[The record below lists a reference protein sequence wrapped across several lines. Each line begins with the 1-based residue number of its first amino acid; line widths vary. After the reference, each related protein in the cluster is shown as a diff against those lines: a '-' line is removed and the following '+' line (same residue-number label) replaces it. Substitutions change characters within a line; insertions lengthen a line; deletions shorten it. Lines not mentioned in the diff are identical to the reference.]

1 MSVLVSN
8 LALESR
14 HWLSPALV
22 GAAGSAL
29 TVMAGSASVSALVAG
44 AIVMLLGLY
53 LAHIS
58 RRSHLKWQQQLR
70 DYVEGQSR
78 FGDRLAPVWSG
89 HIDSSRTQMEGAI
102 SALSVRFAGIVEK
115 LDDTARVSNEA
126 SEHMQGD
133 GGGLGAVFSRG
144 ERDLG
149 LVVDTLQAAV
159 RDKAEVLSRVRE
171 LGVFV
176 HELQDMAD
184 AVAKIAA
191 ETNLVA
197 INAAIA
203 AAHAGDSGKGFAV
216 VAQEVRKLSSLSGE
230 TGRRIAEKVALV
242 NEAIVGAS
250 KAAELS
256 AEEETRS
263 MNVSEDT
270 IRRVLDDF
278 RRVTS
283 AMAESA
289 RRLTEGS
296 EGIKSEITEAMVQL
310 QFQDRVGQVMS
321 HVMQN
326 IERLPTAFAQSRVR
340 LERDGVLQPADAG
353 ELLAE
358 LERSYAM
365 AEERALHHSDQK
377 PAQQPQATEIT
388 FF

>member
-1 MSVLVSN
+1 MSVLVPN
-8 LALESR
+8 LAMESR
-14 HWLSPALV
+14 QWLSPAIIGFA
-22 GAAGSAL
+22 GAAATL
-29 TVMAGSASVSALVAG
+29 LAGGGGVA
-44 AIVMLLGLY
+44 AFSLATIVLLLGGY
-53 LAHIS
+53 LAY
-58 RRSHLKWQQQLR
+58 RTRCAHLKSQQQLR
-70 DYVEGQSR
+70 DYVAGQTR

-89 HIDSSRTQMEGAI
+89 HIDSSRVQMESAI
-102 SALSVRFAGIVEK
+102 SELSQRFAGIVEK

-133 GGGLGAVFSRG
+133 GAGVGAVFSRS
-144 ERDLG
+144 ERELG
-149 LVVDTLQAAV
+149 RVVEALQAAV
-159 RDKAEVLSRVRE
+159 RDKAEVLARVRE

-184 AVAKIAA
+184 AVAKIAS

-230 TGRRIAEKVALV
+230 TGRRIAEKVGLV
-242 NEAIVGAS
+242 NQAIVGAS

-263 MNVSEDT
+263 MNASEET
-270 IRRVLDDF
+270 IRRVLNDF
-278 RRVTS
+278 QRLTG

-296 EGIKSEITEAMVQL
+296 AGIKSEITEAMVQL
-310 QFQDRVGQVMS
+310 QFQDRVGQIMS
-321 HVMQN
+321 HVTQN
-326 IERLPTAFAQSRVR
+326 IERLPAAFAQSRLR
-340 LERDGVLQPADAG
+340 LERDGVLQPADAA

-365 AEERALHHSDQK
+365 AEERALHQGGQK
-377 PAQQPQATEIT
+377 PAQQPKTTEIT